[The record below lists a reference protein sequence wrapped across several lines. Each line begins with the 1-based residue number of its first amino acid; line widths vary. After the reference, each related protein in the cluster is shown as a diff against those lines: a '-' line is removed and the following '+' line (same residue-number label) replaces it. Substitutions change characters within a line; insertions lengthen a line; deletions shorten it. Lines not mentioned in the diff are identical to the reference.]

1 MPFLTIFT
9 PLPCHFSHFLRPKM
23 LFFQL
28 FEGYFL
34 NIQAKKAP
42 LDAIMTPLV
51 YFFKHYL
58 CAKRKVYNKVF
69 FLSFLIKVRFLLNA
83 FKNDEW
89 QEMHIFKAFIP
100 DFLSF
105 FNHAKMKIIKDPF
118 RTKFLIETPSSE
130 PHSKEPDDRRK
141 SQKNI

>member
-1 MPFLTIFT
+1 
-9 PLPCHFSHFLRPKM
+9 M

-69 FLSFLIKVRFLLNA
+69 FSIFPHKGKVLIKCF
-83 FKNDEW
+83 
-89 QEMHIFKAFIP
+89 
-100 DFLSF
+100 
-105 FNHAKMKIIKDPF
+105 
-118 RTKFLIETPSSE
+118 
-130 PHSKEPDDRRK
+130 
-141 SQKNI
+141 